1 MLLLKPDETH
11 RAPRGD
17 PSQRDAEPA
26 GAPFLSDLCDGD
38 TEDSL
43 ISRPWKEMRVERR
56 KLPRVGGEPSCGSV
70 WDSERDRGVGEERE
84 EGKRAGGGETLAE
97 VRRAGW
103 QRN

>member
-26 GAPFLSDLCDGD
+26 GALFLSDLCDGD

-56 KLPRVGGEPSCGSV
+56 KLPGGGNPAAGASGTV
-70 WDSERDRGVGEERE
+70 SETEAWERKGKKGRGRE
-84 EGKRAGGGETLAE
+84 EGRPSW
-97 VRRAGW
+97 R
-103 QRN
+103 

>member
-56 KLPRVGGEPSCGSV
+56 KLPRGGEKNPAAGVSGTV
-70 WDSERDRGVGEERE
+70 SETEAWERKGKKGRGRE
-84 EGKRAGGGETLAE
+84 EGRPS
-97 VRRAGW
+97 RR
-103 QRN
+103 